1 MYVKILLS
9 NCKFLICTFFLV
21 VIQNVNHILTT
32 EQKKNDFKLSEDQF
46 MDGREY
52 TMVKHSFFIF
62 SF

>member
-32 EQKKNDFKLSEDQF
+32 EQKKMILNYQKINLW
-46 MDGREY
+46 
-52 TMVKHSFFIF
+52 MVENIQW
-62 SF
+62 